1 MACCCTHA
9 TNLTRPHHHTCN
21 PHATTTHATN
31 PHYQVGFVPT
41 GWSMG
46 RTSKGLNKRGRRSQN
61 GTVVLYQVGGRMN
74 STASFD

>member
-1 MACCCTHA
+1 
-9 TNLTRPHHHTCN
+9 
-21 PHATTTHATN
+21 
-31 PHYQVGFVPT
+31 
-41 GWSMG
+41 MG